1 MLSFALPWIWLALPL
16 PWLIRRQRHAQARAL
31 RLPDTLL
38 AQQNLASAPQPHPA
52 WRYLAILAWLL
63 ILLAA
68 SRPLWIGEPVA
79 MKREGRDL
87 MLAVDLSGSM
97 QIEDME
103 LGNRVVDRFT
113 MVRHVLS
120 DFIERRDGDRLGLIL
135 FADQAYLQAPLTFDR
150 FTVARFLDEAVLGL
164 VGQQTAIG
172 DAIALG
178 VKRFNELEQS
188 SRVLVLLTDGENNAG
203 RFTPA
208 QATNLARQAGV
219 KLYTIGIG
227 SSEVHRRGLLGS
239 RTINPS
245 SELDKA
251 EKELSELSQSTGGRY
266 FRARSTEE
274 LQQVYLA
281 LDELEPLAREESQWR
296 PRTELF
302 YWPLGLALGLI
313 LILSLR
319 RAYG

>member
-1 MLSFALPWIWLALPL
+1 MLSLAFPWVWLALPL
-16 PWLIRRQRHAQARAL
+16 PWLIKRQRHAQARAL
-31 RLPDTLL
+31 RLPDALL
-38 AQQNLASAPQPHPA
+38 ARQSLSNAPLPHPA
-52 WRYLAILAWLL
+52 WRYLAMLAWLL
-63 ILLAA
+63 VLLAA

-208 QATNLARQAGV
+208 QAVNLARQAGV
-219 KLYTIGIG
+219 RLYTIGIG
-227 SSEVHRRGLLGS
+227 SSEVQRRGLLGA

-251 EKELSELSQSTGGRY
+251 EKTFIALSESTGGRY
-266 FRARSTEE
+266 FRAHSTEE
-274 LQQVYLA
+274 LQSIYQE
-281 LDELEPLAREESQWR
+281 LDRLEPLARDESQWR
-296 PRTELF
+296 PQVELY
-302 YWPLGLALGLI
+302 YWPLGFALGL
-313 LILSLR
+313 LMLLTAR

>member
-1 MLSFALPWIWLALPL
+1 MLSLAFPWIWLALPL
-16 PWLIRRQRHAQARAL
+16 PWLFKRQRHAQARAL
-31 RLPDTLL
+31 RLPDAMLTGQSLS
-38 AQQNLASAPQPHPA
+38 SAPLPHPA

-68 SRPLWIGEPVA
+68 SRPMWIGEPVA

-150 FTVARFLDEAVLGL
+150 FAVARFLDEAVLGL

-208 QATNLARQAGV
+208 QAVSLARQAGV
-219 KLYTIGIG
+219 RLYTIGIG
-227 SSEVHRRGLLGS
+227 SSEVQRRGLLGS

-251 EKELSELSQSTGGRY
+251 EKTFIALSESTGGRY

-274 LQQVYLA
+274 LQNIYQE
-281 LDELEPLAREESQWR
+281 LDKLEPLAREESQWR
-296 PRTELF
+296 PQVELY
-302 YWPLGLALGLI
+302 YWPLGIALGL
-313 LILSLR
+313 LMLVTGR

>member
-1 MLSFALPWIWLALPL
+1 MLSLAFPWIWLALPL
-16 PWLIRRQRHAQARAL
+16 PWLFKRQRHAQARAL
-31 RLPDTLL
+31 RLPDALL
-38 AQQNLASAPQPHPA
+38 ANQGLATAPLPHPA
-52 WRYLAILAWLL
+52 WRYLAIVAWLL

-150 FTVARFLDEAVLGL
+150 FAVARFLDEAVLGL

-178 VKRFNELEQS
+178 VKRFNDLEQS

-208 QATNLARQAGV
+208 QAVSLARQSGV

-227 SSEVHRRGLLGS
+227 SAEIRRRGLLGT
-239 RTINPS
+239 RTVNPS
-245 SELDKA
+245 SDLDQA
-251 EKELSELSQSTGGRY
+251 EKSFIQLSESTGGRY

-274 LQQVYLA
+274 LESIYQE
-281 LDELEPLAREESQWR
+281 LDQLEPLAREQSQWR
-296 PRTELF
+296 PQTELF
-302 YWPLGLALGLI
+302 YWPLSAALALL
-313 LILSLR
+313 LMLSLR